1 MELFKDIQNANYYVH
16 LLNFNLLDILY
27 TRSDFNNNKVHCCK
41 FIYVSQ
47 DDTVL
52 TLKHIP

>member
-1 MELFKDIQNANYYVH
+1 MELFKDIQKSNYYVH